1 MTAGNL
7 TPSGPVVLF
16 ACGGSG
22 GHVLP
27 ALAVAAE
34 LNRLAPEVRC
44 RFVISP
50 RPLDQQLLQ
59 AHGVSGVVLEA
70 PDSNLFWKSPWRA
83 GRQFWRAWQQGARV
97 LFQEQPVVVVGTG
110 GAVSLPVGFAAIR
123 QRRPLLLIEPN
134 AVWGRANACL
144 RRWARRIFAGFPVTP
159 VAESAHRNQ
168 RVQVTGVPLRRAIC
182 ELADRPLPPG
192 RRTLL
197 IMGGS
202 QGASELNSAVLESLP
217 QWGASLDGWRIVHL
231 TGSRDAQRVR
241 ERYLELGTPAE
252 VLPFVSDMV
261 SLYIQSGLAICR
273 GGASTLA
280 ELACAGIPA
289 VVYPHPGAVRQHQL
303 RNAEQY
309 ASEGGV
315 VVLHET
321 AVPEAARELSG
332 HLKRLLEETATRERM
347 AIQQHRQARPRA
359 AEEIAAAILK
369 HFPG

>member
-1 MTAGNL
+1 
-7 TPSGPVVLF
+7 
-16 ACGGSG
+16 
-22 GHVLP
+22 
-27 ALAVAAE
+27 
-34 LNRLAPEVRC
+34 
-44 RFVISP
+44 
-50 RPLDQQLLQ
+50 
-59 AHGVSGVVLEA
+59 
-70 PDSNLFWKSPWRA
+70 
-83 GRQFWRAWQQGARV
+83 
-97 LFQEQPVVVVGTG
+97 
-110 GAVSLPVGFAAIR
+110 
-123 QRRPLLLIEPN
+123 
-134 AVWGRANACL
+134 
-144 RRWARRIFAGFPVTP
+144 
-159 VAESAHRNQ
+159 
-168 RVQVTGVPLRRAIC
+168 
-182 ELADRPLPPG
+182 
-192 RRTLL
+192 
-197 IMGGS
+197 
-202 QGASELNSAVLESLP
+202 
-217 QWGASLDGWRIVHL
+217 VHL